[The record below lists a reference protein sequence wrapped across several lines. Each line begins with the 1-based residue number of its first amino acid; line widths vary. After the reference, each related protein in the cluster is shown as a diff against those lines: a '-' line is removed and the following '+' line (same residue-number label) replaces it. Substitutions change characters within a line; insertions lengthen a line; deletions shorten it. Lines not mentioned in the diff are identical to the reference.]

1 MSSPSFI
8 LFQNVNVNILIYF
21 ILPLYNSGINLFF
34 ENKMLTLAIK
44 TKKDIAG
51 KHPERNTFG
60 NVRVHKKGLVSQAEK
75 SFNVS

>member
-21 ILPLYNSGINLFF
+21 ILPLYSSGINLFF
-34 ENKMLTLAIK
+34 ENEMLTLAIK

-51 KHPERNTFG
+51 KHRKEHFWQCPSSQ
-60 NVRVHKKGLVSQAEK
+60 KGLVSQAEK